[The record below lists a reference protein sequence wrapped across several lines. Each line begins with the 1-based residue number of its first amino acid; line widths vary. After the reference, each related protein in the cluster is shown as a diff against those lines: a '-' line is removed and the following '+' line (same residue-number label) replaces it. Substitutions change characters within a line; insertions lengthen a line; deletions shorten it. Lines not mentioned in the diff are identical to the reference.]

1 MTTYDALNS
10 EYFKKYDFL
19 YLKILNKNENIINK
33 EYILLELLS
42 FLLDTFK
49 PTNWLGDTPMNAFD
63 WLIKY
68 RKNEDQYL
76 CIIKMGNNF
85 GMTYQEESN
94 LTFKNGII
102 LENLNINEI
111 KNLIKHGSIR
121 PNYKPKKNIRLLENN
136 LHDNYPYDSFVI
148 KFNTV
153 NELDE
158 ITDILNVEYNVY
170 LSSYLYTLC
179 VNYLEMNENK
189 KSLFLRL
196 YFIEDKL
203 TYEINHFD
211 KLDEYSKDYGW
222 NYDRIYTLNDFRD
235 GVLSRILKTGKSIPT
250 YKPKEKSKRIL
261 ESYIT
266 DRDLTTEQQLKLF
279 KIGDDVIVKK
289 NAYDYFNDVNDY
301 MNDFLGGKYKILD
314 MTTLWDAYE
323 DESKFYITDFN
334 ESKYDD
340 LLLTVGDKNDKNNSW
355 MWYYKCLIPTRKLDP
370 VYEPKRNIRLLEK
383 FNNLSNKYD
392 YNCLII
398 KIDTIKEIEDLEK
411 YLSNYN
417 IFIHDISTIKRHLY
431 NGHNCYIR
439 IYINQR
445 NNRLVATGNIMKY
458 LDEYSSEFD
467 FKYEKIY
474 DVESFIKFN
483 ILGNIIRFGIYIP
496 DYEPKGSSKRLLERK
511 NIHKDYPFKTII
523 VEIKN
528 EHELSYMIEYL
539 KNEFDSY
546 MTDYHEKELKKYLL
560 NGDSVYIRFNYRYN
574 SIDISHSNMYSLEYN
589 IKRKK
594 LNYYKLYTVKDV
606 KNGIIENILNSGK
619 EEPLSI
625 KLYKPKGKIIRE
637 NMITKLKDYLL
648 LEKSSL
654 SALGVPREVMQPI
667 QKDLAIPADAKWDRI
682 KLKRDAV
689 DILNNNDKVLLLQ
702 IDIDMISVFI
712 SFNNKY
718 FIDTYVMKDSKDW
731 GGGYN
736 KLPREK
742 VSKTQFIS
750 RLDSSV
756 LLYHLID
763 NFSIKTQPYRKMDKK
778 EKNFLEFTE
787 NFKKDFLQQ
796 FNSILKRIVGYNYK
810 DAKDDIAD
818 KAKRVEIEN
827 KMMISG
833 LENPLEGPNSL
844 TILDQFLIEFEDEY
858 SKYFDE
864 RLDIMELSELFTRDK
879 IMTSFMLFIYSGKI
893 ITT

>member
-1 MTTYDALNS
+1 MTTYEALNS

-19 YLKILNKNENIINK
+19 YLKILDKNSNVISK

-49 PTNWLGDTPMNAFD
+49 PTNWLGDTPMDAFD
-63 WLIKY
+63 WLIRY
-68 RKNEDQYL
+68 RRNEDQYL

-111 KNLIKHGSIR
+111 KNLIKQGSIK

-411 YLSNYN
+411 YLSNYS
-417 IFIHDISTIKRHLY
+417 ISIYDISTIKRHLY

-483 ILGNIIRFGIYIP
+483 ILGNIIRFGTYIP
-496 DYEPKGSSKRLLERK
+496 DYE
-511 NIHKDYPFKTII
+511 
-523 VEIKN
+523 
-528 EHELSYMIEYL
+528 
-539 KNEFDSY
+539 
-546 MTDYHEKELKKYLL
+546 
-560 NGDSVYIRFNYRYN
+560 
-574 SIDISHSNMYSLEYN
+574 
-589 IKRKK
+589 
-594 LNYYKLYTVKDV
+594 
-606 KNGIIENILNSGK
+606 
-619 EEPLSI
+619 
-625 KLYKPKGKIIRE
+625 PKGKIIRE
-637 NMITKLKDYLL
+637 NMITNLKEYLL
-648 LEKSSL
+648 LERSSL
-654 SALGVPREVMQPI
+654 SLLGVPREVMQPI
-667 QKDLAIPADAKWDRI
+667 QKDLAIPADAKWDKI